1 MIVIV
6 IILLILFVWL
16 NKKEN
21 YTSNSLPIDEEMKLN
36 VIIPIRNRE
45 KDLYN
50 ITSVLE
56 QIFEKQN
63 IDARYIIIEQEEGK
77 KFNKGKISNAA
88 FLISR
93 KDNFSDNYLFNDVDS
108 WPKKASVINYREK
121 TSNSFIHPYGH
132 KHSLG
137 GFFMTDKSCFEKIN
151 GYSNNY
157 WGWGGEDVDLQNR
170 ANAHIV
176 FIDRKNFINRGHQVI
191 KDDITSHKTT
201 FDKKLI
207 DKNSSNQIYKKN
219 KLELYKKNP
228 SSVNSDGLSTCKYN
242 IVSQKNYK
250 NNPKMK
256 RILISI

>member
-1 MIVIV
+1 MIIIV
-6 IILLILFVWL
+6 IILLILFFCI

-21 YTSNSLPIDEEMKLN
+21 YTSNFLHLNDKIKLN
-36 VIIPIRNRE
+36 VIIPIRDRE
-45 KDLYN
+45 KDLHN
-50 ITSVLE
+50 ITNVLE
-56 QIFEKQN
+56 EIFEKQN
-63 IDARYIIIEQEEGK
+63 IDGRYIIIEQEEGK

-93 KDNFSDNYLFNDVDS
+93 KDNFSDNYLFNDVDL
-108 WPKKASVINYREK
+108 WPKNASVINYKEK

-132 KHSLG
+132 KHCLG

-170 ANAHIV
+170 ANIHKI
-176 FIDRKNFINRGHQVI
+176 FINRKNFMNRGHKDI
-191 KDDITSHKTT
+191 RDDISYQ
-201 FDKKLI
+201 DI
-207 DKNSSNQIYKKN
+207 NNNKNSSNQFYKKN
-219 KLELYKKNP
+219 KLKLYKNDP
-228 SSVNSDGLSTCKYN
+228 SSIHKDGLSTCNFN
-242 IVSQKNYK
+242 IVSQTNYK

>member
-1 MIVIV
+1 MILIV
-6 IILLILFVWL
+6 IILLILFFFI

-21 YTSNSLPIDEEMKLN
+21 YTSNYLHFDDKMKLN

-50 ITSVLE
+50 ITNVLE
-56 QIFEKQN
+56 KIFEKQD
-63 IDARYIIIEQEEGK
+63 IDARYIIIEQEKGK

-93 KDNFSDNYLFNDVDS
+93 KDNFSDNYLFNDVDL
-108 WPKKASVINYREK
+108 WPNKASVINYRKK

-132 KHSLG
+132 KHCLG

-170 ANAHIV
+170 ANAHRV
-176 FIDRKNFINRGHQVI
+176 FIDRKNFMDRGHKDI
-191 KDDITSHKTT
+191 RDDISSQTIKSN
-201 FDKKLI
+201 
-207 DKNSSNQIYKKN
+207 KNLSNQIYKKN

-228 SSVNSDGLSTCKYN
+228 SSVHSDGLSTCKYN
-242 IVSQKNYK
+242 IVSQQNYK

>member
-6 IILLILFVWL
+6 IILLILFFCI

-21 YTSNSLPIDEEMKLN
+21 YTSNYLPVNNKMKLN

-63 IDARYIIIEQEEGK
+63 IDARYLIIEQEEGK

-88 FLISR
+88 FLLTR
-93 KDNFSDNYLFNDVDS
+93 EDNFSDNYLFNDVDV
-108 WPKKASVINYREK
+108 WPKKSSVINFREK
-121 TSNSFIHPYGH
+121 TSNSFRHPYGQ
-132 KHSLG
+132 KHCLG
-137 GFFMTDKSCFEKIN
+137 CFFLTNKSSFEKIN

-170 ANAHIV
+170 ANVHRV
-176 FIDRKNFINRGHQVI
+176 FINRRNFMDRGHQSI
-191 KDDITSHKTT
+191 SDDITSHKAT

-207 DKNSSNQIYKKN
+207 DKKSSNQIYKKN
-219 KLELYKKNP
+219 KLELYKNDP
-228 SSVNSDGLSTCKYN
+228 SSVHSDGLSTCKYN
-242 IVSQKNYK
+242 IVSQKKYK